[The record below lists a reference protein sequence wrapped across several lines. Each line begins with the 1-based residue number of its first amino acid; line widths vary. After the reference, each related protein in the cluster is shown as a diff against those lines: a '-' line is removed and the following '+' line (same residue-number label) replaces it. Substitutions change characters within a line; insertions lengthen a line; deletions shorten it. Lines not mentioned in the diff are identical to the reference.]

1 MYNKDER
8 IASFEGA
15 MVKLRPHVSARVL
28 TTIGLT
34 AWNKYG
40 KSDVDPLQGRVR
52 VVEVHGQAVMTRPRL
67 ICLLAVVA
75 ALAACAT
82 SPASRPDSFYRCDR
96 NGEREQRVA
105 CEP

>member
-1 MYNKDER
+1 MNDE
-8 IASFEGA
+8 
-15 MVKLRPHVSARVL
+15 
-28 TTIGLT
+28 
-34 AWNKYG
+34 
-40 KSDVDPLQGRVR
+40 QGCERN
-52 VVEVHGQAVMTRPRL
+52 VEVQGHAGVMRRRL

-82 SPASRPDSFYRCDR
+82 SPASKPDSFYRCDR